1 MKAAWWMPLIS
12 WQSCSNVNMY
22 QYQRFEG
29 SWSGCGISVYFKCGN
44 PFCSQVKGNPCLV
57 PRDQPDTYTAQ
68 SHGITK
74 VGKDIHVQLS
84 TYHHHCPLTT
94 SLHVSWTQ
102 QATLCFS
109 KGTLRPAEF
118 RRDRVGLC
126 TSLCQDASVLQARA
140 LQDTVRLHWQ
150 HWGDGLGSFHVTMHP
165 VPRLALPLFHKNQSK
180 HLKVS
185 YFPQEIN
192 CWPKNTL

>member
-12 WQSCSNVNMY
+12 WQSCSNVKTY

-94 SLHVSWTQ
+94 SLHISWTTRNPLPFQ
-102 QATLCFS
+102 GDTQTCWVQ
-109 KGTLRPAEF
+109 KGPCGAVHISVSGHISAAGQSPAEHSQTALTAL
-118 RRDRVGLC
+118 RRWAGELPCNDAPC
-126 TSLCQDASVLQARA
+126 TKASTPSFSQEPKQAFI
-140 LQDTVRLHWQ
+140 
-150 HWGDGLGSFHVTMHP
+150 S
-165 VPRLALPLFHKNQSK
+165 
-180 HLKVS
+180 
-185 YFPQEIN
+185 
-192 CWPKNTL
+192 